1 MQSLKEGN
9 IRNNKF
15 HVEST
20 FKYLGNTKIGQCGCC
35 SDAVSAH
42 IVPLWKA
49 FRELLPV
56 LTNHAIQTKL
66 RGNVCNICV
75 RKVFL
80 YGSVTLWLNSAISYY
95 WHWGDQMNL
104 WCVLERFHFNG
115 ESPFAPRSHL
125 AIRFCSWT
133 DEDSMDTCYVWIM
146 MQEALWCDPCG
157 YEVVKSK

>member
-1 MQSLKEGN
+1 MYGKIGVLKYVIKSLASLKEGK

-20 FKYLGNTKIGQCGCC
+20 FKYLGNTKIGQCGGC
-35 SDAVSAH
+35 SDAVSVR
-42 IVPLWKA
+42 IISLWKA

-80 YGSVTLWLNSAISYY
+80 YGSVTL
-95 WHWGDQMNL
+95 
-104 WCVLERFHFNG
+104 
-115 ESPFAPRSHL
+115 
-125 AIRFCSWT
+125 
-133 DEDSMDTCYVWIM
+133 
-146 MQEALWCDPCG
+146 
-157 YEVVKSK
+157 